1 MNSVRPTVKDDSSFF
16 VLKLFKPGTC
26 EMFLSGF
33 CFIRTNRIILE
44 TGFTYP
50 TSQISSLPVDHV
62 FMFREKLSVC
72 RRWMEAVGSMAG
84 VQSSGL

>member
-33 CFIRTNRIILE
+33 CIIRTNRIILE
-44 TGFTYP
+44 TA
-50 TSQISSLPVDHV
+50 SLPVDHV